1 MGTSAVLGGATA
13 SGGFDQ
19 LQLTQSQSSTRS
31 RSTQGNRLGTA
42 DMMRRM
48 MVPLAGHPS
57 DSSVH
62 ASDGGFAGA
71 LPPLPSW
78 RGRKG
83 W

>member
-1 MGTSAVLGGATA
+1 MRTTAVLGGATTSA
-13 SGGFDQ
+13 GFDQ
-19 LQLTQSQSSTRS
+19 LRLMEGQSSIEKPSKRGI
-31 RSTQGNRLGTA
+31 QLGTA

-57 DSSVH
+57 GSPVH

-71 LPPLPSW
+71 LLLLPW
-78 RGRKG
+78 PGRKG

>member
-1 MGTSAVLGGATA
+1 MGTNAVLGGATA
-13 SGGFDQ
+13 SGGFEQ
-19 LQLTQSQSSTRS
+19 QSSSKS
-31 RSTQGNRLGTA
+31 RSTQGNPLGTA

-57 DSSVH
+57 GSSVH

-71 LPPLPSW
+71 LPLLPW
-78 RGRKG
+78 PGRKG

>member
-1 MGTSAVLGGATA
+1 MRTTAVLGGATA
-13 SGGFDQ
+13 SAGLDQ
-19 LQLTQSQSSTRS
+19 LQLTESRGSINS
-31 RSTQGNRLGTA
+31 RSKQGSQLGTA

-57 DSSVH
+57 GSPVH

-71 LPPLPSW
+71 LLLLPW
-78 RGRKG
+78 PGRKG